1 MKKLFAVFAFFSALF
16 SANAHEYYFAF
27 GEVEYN
33 ESTRKLEI
41 TLEVNAHDL
50 EFDMKKSGTILNG
63 HIEEQAQN
71 RDFKKQLEI
80 YLVQGFS
87 ITNDDLTLTLTLLG
101 FDVMPNGLLYA
112 YMESQPV
119 ELDKR
124 LFFTFDL
131 LMESFPDQQN
141 KITFIRNKQKQ
152 TAVFLASKPSEMITL

>member
-1 MKKLFAVFAFFSALF
+1 MKKLIAVLAFFSVLF

-33 ESTRKLEI
+33 ESTRKLEV

-50 EFDMKKSGTILNG
+50 EFDMKKSGTKLSG
-63 HIEEQAQN
+63 HIEEQTRN
-71 RDFKKQLEI
+71 PDFKTQLEI
-80 YLVQGFS
+80 YLTKGFK
-87 ITNDDLTLTLTLLG
+87 ITNEDLTLSLSLVG
-101 FDVMPNGLLYA
+101 FDVLPNGLLYA
-112 YMESQPV
+112 YLESQPV

-131 LMESFPDQQN
+131 LMDSFPDQQN

-152 TAVFLASKPSEMITL
+152 TAVFLLSKPTEMITL